1 MGRLRCPR
9 PKAYVGHGR
18 AGKVLLGFL
27 RGAACYV
34 TDPESRL
41 EAATLIEA
49 VHARVFSAALH
60 QDVVTVP
67 GPRCRKRGAD
77 NGASVTHPS
86 KFGMRDHILEKAV
99 PPSASQEIWRRD
111 QHAGCNDLCVH
122 GGYEHRNAVVGQ
134 HFQPNLLR
142 SRYRLSAG
150 AYLCD
155 AEEREQRG
163 KVGSLSEPGIGHLEY
178 RIVNQTSLWPV
189 ARSRQQRPQGTT
201 SEPSSPR
208 IRRVLR
214 RR

>member
-9 PKAYVGHGR
+9 PKAYAGHGR
-18 AGKVLLGFL
+18 AGKMLLGFL

-34 TDPESRL
+34 TDPEPRL

-67 GPRCRKRGAD
+67 GPRCRERGTD

-111 QHAGCNDLCVH
+111 EHTARSDLRVH
-122 GGYEHRNAVVGQ
+122 SRYEHRDAVVGQ
-134 HFQPNLLR
+134 RFPPDLFGSLNRLR
-142 SRYRLSAG
+142 MG
-150 AYLCD
+150 AHLRD
-155 AEEREQRG
+155 PKELEQRSNI
-163 KVGSLSEPGIGHLEY
+163 GSLGKPGIGHGNTEL
-178 RIVNQTSLWPV
+178 
-189 ARSRQQRPQGTT
+189 
-201 SEPSSPR
+201 
-208 IRRVLR
+208 
-214 RR
+214 